1 MKVTQERKLK
11 GTKLV
16 CGANVPGVR
25 KFLDFSLPGSE
36 CSTGAKVLYG
46 LFAPGNESAEER
58 KGQIPCM
65 HTLIAVDERVCMS
78 DCASLCAITTTHA
91 ANVRY
96 YKFSKMPSWWDG

>member
-46 LFAPGNESAEER
+46 LFAPGNESAEE
-58 KGQIPCM
+58 P
-65 HTLIAVDERVCMS
+65 TLIAVDERVCMS